1 MALQTNYTDIQAKA
15 IAGLPAT
22 MIPAT
27 EISRTVEGAA
37 IAFGKAVEQ
46 GATDKSVKAFAG
58 GDYVGIARLDRSASG
73 LTVTD
78 GQVTGR
84 ATDAFGVGES
94 ARIRTKGDLW
104 VVAAVPVAAGD
115 GVYLTDAG
123 AFTNVETDNT
133 AIPGARW
140 DTSTTAV
147 GQLAVV
153 RLG

>member
-1 MALQTNYTDIQAKA
+1 MALQNTYNDNQAAA
-15 IAGLPAT
+15 IAGAPAT
-22 MIPAT
+22 MLPAT

-46 GATDKSVKAFAG
+46 GATDKAVRAFAG
-58 GDYVGIARLDRSASG
+58 GKYVGLAQLDRSASG

-84 ATDAFGVGES
+84 ATDAFGIGES
-94 ARIRTKGDLW
+94 ARVRTKGDLW
-104 VVAAVPVAAGD
+104 VVAAVAVDAGD

-123 AFTNVETDNT
+123 AFTNAEADNT

-140 DTSTTAV
+140 DTSTTAA

>member
-1 MALQTNYTDIQAKA
+1 MALQNNYPDTQPAA
-15 IAGLPAT
+15 IAGAPAT
-22 MIPAT
+22 MLPAT

-37 IAFGKAVEQ
+37 IVFGKAVEQ

-58 GDYVGIARLDRSASG
+58 GKYVGIAQLDRSASG
-73 LTVTD
+73 LTVVT

-84 ATDAFGVGES
+84 AIDAFGVGES
-94 ARIRTKGDLW
+94 ARVRTKGDLW
-104 VVAAVPVAAGD
+104 VTAAVAVAAGD
-115 GVYLTDAG
+115 AVYLTAAG
-123 AFTNVETDNT
+123 AFTNVATDNT

-140 DTSTTAV
+140 DTSTTAA

>member
-1 MALQTNYTDIQAKA
+1 MALQTTYPDTQAAA
-15 IAGLPAT
+15 IAGAPATMLPAT
-22 MIPAT
+22 D
-27 EISRTVEGAA
+27 ISRTVEGAA
-37 IAFGKAVEQ
+37 VAFGKAVEQ
-46 GATDKSVKAFAG
+46 GAIDKSVKAFAG
-58 GDYVGIARLDRSASG
+58 GKYVGIALLDRSASG
-73 LTVTD
+73 LTVTA

-104 VVAAVPVAAGD
+104 VVAAVQVAAGD
-115 GVYLTDAG
+115 AVLLTAAG
-123 AFTNVETDNT
+123 AFTNVEAGNT

-140 DTSTTAV
+140 DTSTTAA

>member
-1 MALQTNYTDIQAKA
+1 MALQTNYPDTQAKA
-15 IAGLPAT
+15 IAGMPAT
-22 MIPAT
+22 MLPAT

-58 GDYVGIARLDRSASG
+58 GAYVGLAMLDRAASG
-73 LTVTD
+73 LSVTG

-104 VVAAVPVAAGD
+104 VVAAVAVDAGD
-115 GVYLTDAG
+115 GVFLTAAG
-123 AFTNVETDNT
+123 AFTNVEAGNT

-140 DTSTTAV
+140 DTSTTAA
-147 GQLAVV
+147 GQLAAV

>member
-1 MALQTNYTDIQAKA
+1 MALQTNYPDTQPVA
-15 IAGLPAT
+15 IAGAPAT
-22 MIPAT
+22 MLPAT

-58 GDYVGIARLDRSASG
+58 GKYVGIAMLDRSASG
-73 LTVTD
+73 RTVTA

-94 ARIRTKGDLW
+94 ARVRTKGDLW
-104 VVAAVPVAAGD
+104 VTAAVAVAAGD
-115 GVYLTDAG
+115 DVYLTDAG
-123 AFTNVETDNT
+123 AFTNVATDNT
-133 AIPGARW
+133 AILGARW
-140 DTSTTAV
+140 DTSTTAA
-147 GQLAVV
+147 GQRAVV

>member
-1 MALQTNYTDIQAKA
+1 MALQNTYNDNQAAA
-15 IAGLPAT
+15 IAGAPAT
-22 MIPAT
+22 MLPAT

-46 GATDKSVKAFAG
+46 GATDKSVKPFAG
-58 GDYVGIARLDRSASG
+58 GNYVGLAQLDRSTSG
-73 LTVTD
+73 LTVTA
-78 GQVTGR
+78 GQVTAR

-104 VVAAVPVAAGD
+104 VVAAVAVDAGD

-123 AFTNVETDNT
+123 AFTNAEADNT

-140 DTSTTAV
+140 DTSTTAA

>member
-1 MALQTNYTDIQAKA
+1 MALQTNYPDIQPAA
-15 IAGLPAT
+15 IAGAPAT
-22 MIPAT
+22 MLPAT

-46 GATDKSVKAFAG
+46 GATDKSVKTFAG
-58 GDYVGIARLDRSASG
+58 GKYVGIAMLDRSASG
-73 LTVTD
+73 LTVTA

-94 ARIRTKGDLW
+94 ARVRTKGDLW
-104 VVAAVPVAAGD
+104 VTAAVAVAAGD
-115 GVYLTDAG
+115 DVYLTDAG
-123 AFTNVETDNT
+123 AFTNVSTDNT